1 MARTHR
7 QWALISTSIA
17 QKQLTVCLQ
26 IAYAPYA
33 ALYVWLKPR
42 GLDYLMQFVVPEKM
56 LQWQKFV
63 ATNLENR
70 TKIQE
75 DVQKG
80 LRPERKDFFHYLFGT
95 KDPETGKLGYDL
107 DELFSEC
114 EVLTIAGSDTTAI
127 VTAAMSFYLAHNP
140 RIQEKL
146 AKEIV
151 STFPSASEISGGLK
165 LHNCKYM
172 RAFIHE
178 TLRMAPPVPADLAR
192 EVRAGGTTVEGHF
205 FPPGTLLSTSPYCL
219 SYNSDIYPE
228 PFTFRPER
236 WLTLGDDPEGSSA
249 EEVALAE
256 SGHCAFSAGSRGCV
270 GKNMAWL
277 EMEIVLAKMIH
288 ALEIRPDVENMTGA
302 GGPGLSEGRG
312 EVGQYQLYDAFV
324 AMRYGP
330 FVQFRKREHR
340 L

>member
-1 MARTHR
+1 V
-7 QWALISTSIA
+7 L
-17 QKQLTVCLQ
+17 LTIITQ
-26 IAYAPYA
+26 IAWAPYA
-33 ALYVWLKPR
+33 AFWVWLKPR
-42 GLDYLMQFVVPEKM
+42 GLDFLLQYAVPAKM
-56 LQWQKFV
+56 IQWQKFV
-63 ATNLENR
+63 AANLENR
-70 TKIQE
+70 TKVQE

-107 DELFSEC
+107 YELFNEC
-114 EVLTIAGSDTTAI
+114 EILIIAGSDTTAI

-146 AKEIV
+146 AAEIL
-151 STFPSASEISGGLK
+151 STFSSASDIAGGAK

-172 RAFIHE
+172 RAFIYE

-192 EVRAGGTTVEGHF
+192 TVRAGGTTVEGQF
-205 FPPGTLLSTSPYCL
+205 FPEGTLLSISPYCL
-219 SYNSDIYPE
+219 SYNSDVYPE
-228 PFTFRPER
+228 PYTFRPER
-236 WLTLGDDPEGSSA
+236 WLTREDDPEGSSA

-256 SGHCAFSAGSRGCV
+256 SGHCAFSSGSRGCV

-288 ALEIRPDVENMTGA
+288 ALEIRPDPVDKTGA
-302 GGPGLSEGRG
+302 GGPALGEGRR

-330 FVQFRKREHR
+330 LVQFKERSHGV
-340 L
+340 